1 MSLSS
6 TYFAAKGAKLASKV
20 SDKLLQRCLGCFMLA
35 CVPLVVAKTAWW
47 RETVAASSESSEQ
60 SPANGSEVR
69 QVPVAFSAMKNRAVA
84 SLRKRRES
92 ASELFAARLPRV
104 SEAFRRVSESVKHAR
119 ERVQA
124 KGHQLISASRS
135 NLESHFPRMALL
147 LSSARLFEPGA
158 LQRGFGYLVIGAA
171 AGCMSGMLGVGGG
184 VVITPALAAFSSMP
198 HLSILGTAMLTMIP
212 ATVSGTL
219 QHAAARNI
227 LWPQAAALAA
237 GSVVGAAA
245 GSNAALVVS
254 DDALRVVFAVMMS
267 VFGART
273 LLR

>member
-1 MSLSS
+1 ML
-6 TYFAAKGAKLASKV
+6 V
-20 SDKLLQRCLGCFMLA
+20 S
-35 CVPLVVAKTAWW
+35 VPIVVAKTAWW
-47 RETVAASSESSEQ
+47 RATVAASSESSEQ
-60 SPANGSEVR
+60 SPANGNKVG
-69 QVPVAFSAMKNRAVA
+69 QVPAAFSAIKNRAVA
-84 SLRKRRES
+84 SLQKRRES

-104 SEAFRRVSESVKHAR
+104 SEAFQRVSESVKHAR

-135 NLESHFPRMALL
+135 KLESYFPRTALL
-147 LSSARLFEPGA
+147 LSSAGLFEPGS
-158 LQRGFGYLVIGAA
+158 LQRGFGYLLIGAA
-171 AGCMSGMLGVGGG
+171 AGCMSGLLGVGGG

-198 HLSILGTAMLTMIP
+198 HISILGTAMLTMSP
-212 ATVSGTL
+212 ASVTGTL

-254 DDALRVVFAVMMS
+254 DDALRVLFAVMMS

>member
-1 MSLSS
+1 
-6 TYFAAKGAKLASKV
+6 
-20 SDKLLQRCLGCFMLA
+20 MLVT
-35 CVPLVVAKTAWW
+35 VPLVVAKTAWW

-60 SPANGSEVR
+60 SPANGNKVG
-69 QVPVAFSAMKNRAVA
+69 QVPSASTAMKHHAVA
-84 SLRKRRES
+84 SLRKLRQS

-104 SEAFRRVSESVKHAR
+104 SEAFQRVSESLKHAR

-124 KGHQLISASRS
+124 KGHQLYSASRS
-135 NLESHFPRMALL
+135 KLESYFPRTALL
-147 LSSARLFEPGA
+147 LASARLFEPGS
-158 LQRGFGYLVIGAA
+158 LQRGFGYLFIGAA

-212 ATVSGTL
+212 ATLSGTL

-227 LWPQAAALAA
+227 LWPQAAALAV